1 MFYYHSSIL
10 CTFFVCSLI
19 DCVDDDLVAF
29 VAALMERGGDEG
41 WKGLMVI
48 LVFFLKNLILCCI
61 YFIVKMV
68 IKLIELSHFF
78 IQYLFSYVVCDLAV
92 LVYLINRNKCQDVLR
107 SRNLILQPP
116 IIPHPAQQHRNQ
128 AQYTKA
134 NKHPQISI
142 LYPHN
147 IRLFCLWN

>member
-1 MFYYHSSIL
+1 M
-10 CTFFVCSLI
+10 
-19 DCVDDDLVAF
+19 
-29 VAALMERGGDEG
+29 
-41 WKGLMVI
+41 
-48 LVFFLKNLILCCI
+48 LVF
-61 YFIVKMV
+61 YFREIDIVLYLFYFKML
-68 IKLIELSHFF
+68 IKLIKLSHFF

-147 IRLFCLWN
+147 IRLFCL